1 MNNYIKVKIEG
12 KNVNNYIKWLIKN
25 KINVIAMNIVKH
37 NELEIIVDYKDY
49 DLLSKYSK
57 TYNIIIVKKYGKLG
71 LFDIIKK
78 NIIMISCL
86 ILSIAFLYLL
96 SNTIFSIDIVYN
108 DKGIVDLINKELT
121 KYDIKKYKKKKSY
134 NYLNKVKEGILN
146 DNKDILEWLEIEENG
161 TKYIVRLVERKK
173 EIPKEEYLYQSIIAK
188 KDATITSIKADSGEK
203 VKIVN
208 EYVKKGDIV
217 ISGVLTKPNST
228 NIYVKAKGNIQGE
241 VWYKATVEYPLY
253 YQEEKVTGKNKDVF
267 SIYFLNKEIPIL
279 SYKKYKQFKKT
290 QKILLEDKL
299 IPIKIVKE
307 KLYEVKVKDNIY
319 APEQAISKASE
330 EVKKKMFEKNS
341 NIIKINNVII
351 LKKQN
356 LNSKIKISM
365 FISVIED
372 ITDIIEIKPNEEQ
385 EIIDN

>member
-173 EIPKEEYLYQSIIAK
+173 EIPKE
-188 KDATITSIKADSGEK
+188 
-203 VKIVN
+203 
-208 EYVKKGDIV
+208 V
-217 ISGVLTKPNST
+217 ID
-228 NIYVKAKGNIQGE
+228 
-241 VWYKATVEYPLY
+241 PL
-253 YQEEKVTGKNKDVF
+253 ELDN
-267 SIYFLNKEIPIL
+267 LAR
-279 SYKKYKQFKKT
+279 KQF
-290 QKILLEDKL
+290 
-299 IPIKIVKE
+299 
-307 KLYEVKVKDNIY
+307 
-319 APEQAISKASE
+319 
-330 EVKKKMFEKNS
+330 
-341 NIIKINNVII
+341 
-351 LKKQN
+351 LKKLEKE
-356 LNSKIKISM
+356 LNWQKFVCEMDESFFDYS
-365 FISVIED
+365 
-372 ITDIIEIKPNEEQ
+372 
-385 EIIDN
+385 